1 MIDISSLSL
10 HIPTLLNSRNER
22 EVVRDN
28 YVDLSLVAGIIA
40 GYVSLPLLDDPY
52 VHSATVLRIA
62 LLDDYYSQ
70 FREHP
75 FEVRIAQLV
84 VTAILE
90 GETWKFGDVNTP
102 DERLDELF
110 APQLVDELRAQL
122 SMTPVIVTTDAL
134 GNEIHVPDLFALKFL
149 ARPLGTIAETTK
161 EVEAR
166 EERRLF
172 FPNDETIH
180 FSYIKEDEVEGD
192 TYEITDYDNWAS
204 RTSFPWDEYTGEEVE

>member
-10 HIPTLLNSRNER
+10 HIPTLLNVRNER
-22 EVVRDN
+22 EDVRDN
-28 YVDLSLVAGIIA
+28 YVDLSLAADIIA

-75 FEVRIAQLV
+75 FELRIAQLV

-110 APQLVDELRAQL
+110 APQLVNELRAQL
-122 SMTPVIVTTDAL
+122 SMTPVIVTTDEK
-134 GNEIHVPDLFALKFL
+134 GNEIHVPDLFALNFL

-172 FPNDETIH
+172 FPNDEAIH
-180 FSYIKEDEVEGD
+180 FSYINEDEVEGD
-192 TYEITDYDNWAS
+192 TYEITDFDKWAS
-204 RTSFPWDEYTGEEVE
+204 RTSFLWDEYTDEEVE